1 MAFCRYLIHLSGRL
15 HHGDHVFF
23 HLQGL
28 PPLNIWRVWV
38 LSFVLLPWSVGAQP
52 LRLVADSWPPFS
64 GRRLDGNGVAVELVS
79 TALSRAGYASD
90 YREVP
95 WQRAVLGL
103 QRGDYDVL
111 ITAWYSR
118 EREAF
123 GYFSAPYL
131 VNRIRVV
138 QRKGEGIVF
147 NQLAD
152 LRAYKIAV
160 RRGYAYSQ
168 AFMADAQQ
176 RTVEVSSF
184 ESAARMVRRGRV
196 SLALEDEY
204 VARFLFRHSLK
215 DIADDLEFLPK
226 PLSENGLHILIRL
239 THNEHIEI
247 ARRFDAAIAAMQA
260 DGSYGAIMAR
270 YGLQ

>member
-1 MAFCRYLIHLSGRL
+1 MKTWRIWLLSL
-15 HHGDHVFF
+15 
-23 HLQGL
+23 L
-28 PPLNIWRVWV
+28 
-38 LSFVLLPWSVGAQP
+38 LLPWAACAEH
-52 LRLVADSWPPFS
+52 LRLVADSWPPFTDQ
-64 GRRLDGNGVAVELVS
+64 RLAGNGVAAELVG
-79 TALSRAGYASD
+79 TALSRAGYTSD

-138 QRKGEGIVF
+138 QRKGAGIVF

-152 LRAYKIAV
+152 LHAHQIAV
-160 RRGYAYSQ
+160 RRGYAYSP
-168 AFMADAQQ
+168 AFMADDQLQ
-176 RTVEVSSF
+176 TVEVSSF
-184 ESAARMVRRGRV
+184 ENAARMVHRGRV
-196 SLALEDEY
+196 TLALEDEY
-204 VARFLFRHSLK
+204 VARFLFGNSLK
-215 DIADDLEFLPK
+215 AIADDLEFLPM

-239 THNEHIEI
+239 THGEHAEI